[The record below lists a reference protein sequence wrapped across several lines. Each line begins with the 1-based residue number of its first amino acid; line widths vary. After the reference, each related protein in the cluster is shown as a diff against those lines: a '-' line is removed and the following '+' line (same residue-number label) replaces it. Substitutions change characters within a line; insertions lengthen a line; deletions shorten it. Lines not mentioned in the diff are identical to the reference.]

1 MSQTPPVSQSRH
13 PRATFSAGPQR
24 QAIALILVHNDPA
37 LEFQREEASGS
48 RVYVNQI
55 SEALAKLGWQVDVFT
70 RKTNPDDPT
79 IVQHSP
85 HHRTIRLVAGPQE
98 FIPRDRLLEHMPAF
112 VEAFRK
118 FQTKD
123 GFHYPLVHTHYW
135 LAGWVG
141 LQLKQESN
149 IQLVHTY
156 HSLAAVK
163 YAGMAQKPLVAD
175 HRMAVERHTLVGAN
189 CVVATSPQEQETLR
203 ELVATP
209 GNVQVIP
216 GGTDL
221 DVFHQMSRSDA
232 RAQLGLSPSE
242 NVVLHV
248 GRFDPRKGIE
258 TLVRACAQ
266 IQQMDTLA
274 GEPLRLLLVGAAD
287 DAESLAE
294 RDRIQ
299 SLVTELGL
307 YAVTE
312 FVGQVGH
319 DRLPLYYTAAD
330 VCVVPSQFEPFGL
343 VALESMACGT
353 PVVASDVGGLK
364 FAVVPEETG
373 LLVAPQD
380 VDGFAG
386 AIARILSDDLWAH
399 RLRRQAS
406 LRVQQNF
413 SWSAVAA
420 RLSDLYRRLLAQ
432 SLTGDL
438 LSVPMASS
446 TAAALSSLPAE
457 PLEQPLVNVS

>member
-13 PRATFSAGPQR
+13 PRATFAAGPQR

-48 RVYVNQI
+48 RVYVRQL

-70 RKTNPDDPT
+70 RKTNPDDPA

-85 HHRTIRLVAGPQE
+85 HCRTIRLVAGPQE

-149 IQLVHTY
+149 IQLLHTY

-163 YAGMAQKPLVAD
+163 YAGMAQKPPVAD
-175 HRMAVERHTLVGAN
+175 HRLAVERHTLVGAN

-209 GNVQVIP
+209 GNVQIIP

-221 DVFHQMSRSDA
+221 DVFHQMSRSEA
-232 RAQLGLSPSE
+232 RSALSLSPSE
-242 NVVLHV
+242 SVVLHV

-266 IQQMDTLA
+266 VQHLEALA
-274 GEPLRLLLVGAAD
+274 QKPLRLLLVGAAD
-287 DAESLAE
+287 DADSLAE

-299 SLVTELGL
+299 SLVAELGL
-307 YAVTE
+307 NVITE

-353 PVVASDVGGLK
+353 PVVASDVGGLR

-386 AIARILSDDLWAH
+386 AIARILSDDLWAY

-413 SWSAVAA
+413 SWGAVAA

-438 LSVPMASS
+438 LAAPLPQSD
-446 TAAALSSLPAE
+446 AALPSQPI
-457 PLEQPLVNVS
+457 EQPLINVS